1 MNPERAAE
9 RWLMV
14 CLTTG
19 ERRHRVLGQRWFAS
33 TFVLLTLVA
42 AGCLPLLVSDE
53 GPDPFPDATLQF
65 LEGRGATRDDVLD
78 QLGEPD
84 WRFDE
89 YRVFVYEKSRY
100 LGKLFLTFPGGATA
114 GPIPRREPIDLYVAF
129 DAHEQVVAHSLPE
142 LPSIYSMSF
151 KSIRD
156 RVEKWA
162 KKEHLERI
170 DLVFVVPPGQSGVV
184 FYRPGGFSDSSSF
197 HAWILIDGVP
207 IAEVPEGAYLPIL
220 IEPGEH
226 DVQVIPI
233 TISFTPEADSKRS
246 IEASIATGPDETVY
260 LWLKI
265 VVPSDANLEKRPE
278 PEAKKA
284 LGKLGLISPPP
295 AYAGW

>member
-1 MNPERAAE
+1 MRS
-9 RWLMV
+9 M
-14 CLTTG
+14 
-19 ERRHRVLGQRWFAS
+19 QRIFRLRLLLVAPAS
-33 TFVLLTLVA
+33 FLLLVA

-53 GPDPFPDATLQF
+53 GPHPFPDATLQF
-65 LEGRGATRDDVLD
+65 LEARGATRDDVLD

-100 LGKLFLTFPGGATA
+100 LGKLFLTFISGGTA

-129 DAHEQVVAHSLPE
+129 DAHGQVVAHSLPK
-142 LPSIYSMSF
+142 PGFIYSMAF
-151 KSIRD
+151 KHIRG

-170 DLVFVVPPGQSGVV
+170 DLEFVVPPGRSGVV
-184 FYRPGGFSDSSSF
+184 FYRPGGFWDSSDL
-197 HAWILIDGVP
+197 HALILIDGVP

-220 IEPGEH
+220 IEPGDH
-226 DVQVIPI
+226 DVQVVPI
-233 TISFTPEADSKRS
+233 TISLTPEVDSKRS
-246 IEASIATGPDETVY
+246 MEASIATGPDETVY

-265 VVPSDANLEKRPE
+265 VVLSDAKLEKRPE